1 MQNLPQI
8 QNANVESL
16 STREDLEKDDE
27 DRIVVEQFSI
37 SLFCIYSSFLEFGML
52 SQFVFKSLCILSIFI
67 FIKNFMLHGL

>member
-1 MQNLPQI
+1 MQNLPPI

-16 STREDLEKDDE
+16 STREDIKKNDE

-52 SQFVFKSLCILSIFI
+52 SLICIQITMYTI
-67 FIKNFMLHGL
+67 NIYIY

>member
-1 MQNLPQI
+1 MQNLSQI

-16 STREDLEKDDE
+16 STCEDFEKDDE

-52 SQFVFKSLCILSIFI
+52 SLICIQITMYTI
-67 FIKNFMLHGL
+67 NIYIY

>member
-8 QNANVESL
+8 QNANVKSL

-52 SQFVFKSLCILSIFI
+52 SLICIQITMYTI
-67 FIKNFMLHGL
+67 NIYIY

>member
-8 QNANVESL
+8 QNTNVGSL

-27 DRIVVEQFSI
+27 DREQFSI

-52 SQFVFKSLCILSIFI
+52 S
-67 FIKNFMLHGL
+67 

>member
-16 STREDLEKDDE
+16 STCEDLEKDDE

-37 SLFCIYSSFLEFGML
+37 SLFCIYICFFKFGIL
-52 SQFVFKSLCILSIFI
+52 SQFIFKSLYMLSILFLLN
-67 FIKNFMLHGL
+67 NFTLNSL

>member
-1 MQNLPQI
+1 MQNLPQL

-16 STREDLEKDDE
+16 STHEDLEKDDE

-52 SQFVFKSLCILSIFI
+52 S
-67 FIKNFMLHGL
+67 

>member
-27 DRIVVEQFSI
+27 DRIVFEQFSI
-37 SLFCIYSSFLEFGML
+37 SLFCIYSYLEFGML
-52 SQFVFKSLCILSIFI
+52 S
-67 FIKNFMLHGL
+67 

>member
-16 STREDLEKDDE
+16 SNLEKDDE
-27 DRIVVEQFSI
+27 DRIVVEQFFI

-52 SQFVFKSLCILSIFI
+52 SLICIQITMYTI
-67 FIKNFMLHGL
+67 NICIY

>member
-27 DRIVVEQFSI
+27 DRIVVEQFFI
-37 SLFCIYSSFLEFGML
+37 ILFCIYSSFLEFGML
-52 SQFVFKSLCILSIFI
+52 S
-67 FIKNFMLHGL
+67 

>member
-27 DRIVVEQFSI
+27 NSEQFSI
-37 SLFCIYSSFLEFGML
+37 SLFCIYSFFFRIWYAFLI
-52 SQFVFKSLCILSIFI
+52 CIQITMYTI
-67 FIKNFMLHGL
+67 NIYIY

>member
-8 QNANVESL
+8 QNANVKSL

-52 SQFVFKSLCILSIFI
+52 SLICIQII
-67 FIKNFMLHGL
+67 MYTINIYIY

>member
-1 MQNLPQI
+1 MQNLSQI

-27 DRIVVEQFSI
+27 DWIVVEQFSI

-52 SQFVFKSLCILSIFI
+52 SLICIPITMYTI
-67 FIKNFMLHGL
+67 NIYIY

>member
-16 STREDLEKDDE
+16 STCEDFEKDDE

-52 SQFVFKSLCILSIFI
+52 SLICIQITMYTI
-67 FIKNFMLHGL
+67 NIYIY

>member
-27 DRIVVEQFSI
+27 DREQFSI
-37 SLFCIYSSFLEFGML
+37 SLFCIYSFFLEFGML
-52 SQFVFKSLCILSIFI
+52 S
-67 FIKNFMLHGL
+67 

>member
-52 SQFVFKSLCILSIFI
+52 SLICIQITMYTI
-67 FIKNFMLHGL
+67 NICIY

>member
-27 DRIVVEQFSI
+27 DCEQFSI

-52 SQFVFKSLCILSIFI
+52 SLICIPITMYTI
-67 FIKNFMLHGL
+67 NIYIY

>member
-8 QNANVESL
+8 QNANVEYL

-27 DRIVVEQFSI
+27 DREQFFI

-52 SQFVFKSLCILSIFI
+52 S
-67 FIKNFMLHGL
+67 